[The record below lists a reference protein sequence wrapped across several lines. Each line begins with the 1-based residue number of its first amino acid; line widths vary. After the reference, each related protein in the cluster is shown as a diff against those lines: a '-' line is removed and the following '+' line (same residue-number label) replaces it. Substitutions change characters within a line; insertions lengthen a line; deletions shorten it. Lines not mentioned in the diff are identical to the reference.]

1 MASPAALGSRKGP
14 PRGDTEAVGE
24 FAFTAADFQTIARK
38 VQDRTGI
45 VLGATK
51 RNLVYGR
58 LGRRLRILGCDSF
71 EAYLA
76 LLDGPDAETEHAAMI
91 NAITTNLTGFFR
103 EPHHFQT
110 LGNEMLPELV
120 RSPHHGRRLRIWSAG
135 CSSGE
140 EPYSIAM
147 TVLKA
152 LPSQPE
158 WDALILATDID
169 TNMIAAGRA
178 GIYDAA
184 RAEPIPPDLARRFV
198 RRIDD
203 DKIEM
208 APALK
213 RIIRFKPLNLLEH
226 WPMRGKFDAIFCRNV
241 VIYFDKETQRTLF
254 DRYAD
259 MLKPGGWL
267 FIGHSESLFR
277 VSERFRHLGRT
288 TYRKV
293 R

>member
-1 MASPAALGSRKGP
+1 MGADLGLHAAPDWVSEEDDAGR
-14 PRGDTEAVGE
+14 E
-24 FAFTAADFQTIARK
+24 FTFTASDFEAIARK
-38 VQDRTGI
+38 VRDRTGI

-51 RNLVYGR
+51 HNLVYGR
-58 LGRRLRILGCDSF
+58 LGRRLRALKCDSF
-71 EAYLA
+71 KTYLT
-76 LLDGPDAETEHAAMI
+76 LLEGPDSDAEHAAMI

-103 EPHHFQT
+103 EPHHFDT
-110 LGNEMLPELV
+110 LAKEVVPDLV
-120 RSPHHGRRLRIWSAG
+120 KATARGRRIRIWSAG

-147 TVLKA
+147 AVLPA
-152 LPSQPE
+152 LPSRE
-158 WDALILATDID
+158 KWDALILATDID
-169 TNMIAAGRA
+169 TNMVATGHAGL
-178 GIYDAA
+178 YDAA
-184 RAEPIPPDLARRFV
+184 KAEPIPSELRRRFV
-198 RRIDD
+198 RAVDD
-203 DKIEM
+203 DLVEM

-213 RIIRFKPLNLLEH
+213 QVIRFKPLNLLQP

-241 VIYFDKETQRTLF
+241 VIYFDKDTQRSLF

-259 MLKPGGWL
+259 ILNPEGWL

-277 VSERFRHLGRT
+277 VSDRFRHLGRT